1 MTAQLE
7 KKIED
12 LEAHINTRIDR
23 VDEKFTGA
31 LIKISE
37 SLEKLAVISQKTD
50 ALEHQI
56 QKVESKT
63 DKLQDQYHQLDKA
76 IGITAEAAKSV
87 DESTKEVKEAVKKLL
102 ERFVAAFFVI
112 LIFGVLGGVA
122 FRIAGS

>member
-12 LEAHINTRIDR
+12 LETHINTRIDR

-87 DESTKEVKEAVKKLL
+87 DENTKEVKEAVKKLL